1 MNEVQ
6 YLECARALAERG
18 MKEGGKSAAERI
30 RWMFRLATCRWPDAQ
45 ELATLQQSYETLK
58 QRYLNNPSAANQL
71 IQIGES
77 KPDPQLDAVELAAL
91 TLVGN
96 AILNLDEVLNK

>member
-1 MNEVQ
+1 
-6 YLECARALAERG
+6 
-18 MKEGGKSAAERI
+18 
-30 RWMFRLATCRWPDAQ
+30 
-45 ELATLQQSYETLK
+45 LK